1 MMTTLTVKQSV
12 DYTLTLVTDRTAMR
26 TKDLSEAVDQAI
38 QGGCSLIQLR
48 EKKLPARQFYQ
59 LAFSVKSV
67 CEQYA
72 VPLIINDRLDIALA
86 VNAAGVHLGQN
97 DLPASAARK
106 LLTHQQILGISVTTA
121 AQAKQAELEGADY
134 LGVGAMFATTSKS
147 DAQLVSF
154 TELKR
159 IRASVRIPIVVIGG
173 IDQRNASLFKPLG
186 INGVAVIS
194 ALLDQP
200 SIKEAAVQLRAAFLQ
215 SGNNFDSDPF

>member
-26 TKDLSEAVDQAI
+26 TEDLSEAVDQAI

-48 EKKLPARQFYQ
+48 EKKLPTRQFCQ

-67 CEQYA
+67 CDHYA

-86 VNAAGVHLGQN
+86 VSAAGVHLGQN

-134 LGVGAMFATTSKS
+134 LGVGAMFATTSKP

-173 IDQRNASLFKPLG
+173 IDQRNAALFKPLG

-200 SIKEAAVQLRAAFLQ
+200 SIKEAAVQLRAAYLQ
-215 SGNNFDSDPF
+215 CGDNLDMDPF